1 MERPSAEIY
10 ALVRG
15 STIYMRFY
23 AALCQGN
30 CRLHRIEKERRSES
44 FGEVGKPNSLRSFE
58 QLVDSLAAIIEHAGI
73 AHRLENASARRS
85 QILLS
90 HRYR

>member
-44 FGEVGKPNSLRSFE
+44 FGE
-58 QLVDSLAAIIEHAGI
+58 AA
-73 AHRLENASARRS
+73 S
-85 QILLS
+85 QILCGRSSSLS
-90 HRYR
+90 IRWPRLLNTRE